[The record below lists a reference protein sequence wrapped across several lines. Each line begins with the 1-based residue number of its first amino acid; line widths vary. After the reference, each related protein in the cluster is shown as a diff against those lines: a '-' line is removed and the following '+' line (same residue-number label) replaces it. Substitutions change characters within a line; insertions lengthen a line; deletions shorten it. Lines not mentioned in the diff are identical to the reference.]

1 MEFTLNLHS
10 KLGDYRVTTL
20 ITCIGTDAVDIVY
33 PLPPREKMVGSI
45 KSSRCGVI
53 SEQNF

>member
-1 MEFTLNLHS
+1 MEFTFNLHS

-20 ITCIGTDAVDIVY
+20 VTCIGTDAVDIVY

-53 SEQNF
+53 SEQDF